1 MTSAWVRRGAWALAG
16 LVVVGVLLWAFT
28 PAPVDVETATATR
41 GEFQRTIDGEGKTRV
56 RERYVVSAPVA
67 GRLLRVELKPG
78 ASIEVGTVLATLVPS
93 APTLFD
99 ARTEREL
106 SERLG
111 AAEAGQLRAAAAVE
125 RARLALEQAKAD
137 LARAAQLARQGFTSK
152 ENLER
157 VEREVELKG
166 KDLKLAE
173 FDEHVAEHEAAM
185 ARAAQSRS
193 RQEGRGAA
201 LGQRWQILSPVSG
214 RVLRVA
220 QESEAVVAVGAPI
233 LELGD
238 PQNLEVVVPSTH
250 TKKDGTVISRIV
262 PNFDIGSITTVS
274 RQMVNFIVTEYGVAS
289 MKTAPTWSRAEQLI
303 NIAHPDFRDE
313 LIKAAQERKIWRRSN
328 KIS

>member
-1 MTSAWVRRGAWALAG
+1 
-16 LVVVGVLLWAFT
+16 
-28 PAPVDVETATATR
+28 
-41 GEFQRTIDGEGKTRV
+41 
-56 RERYVVSAPVA
+56 
-67 GRLLRVELKPG
+67 VELKPG
-78 ASIEVGTVLATLVPS
+78 APIEVGTVLATLVPS

-220 QESEAVVAVGAPI
+220 QESEEVVAVGAPI

-238 PQNLEVVVPSTH
+238 PQNLEVVVDVLTVDAASIRPGADVEIDRGGNAQRLEGKVRLIEPAAF
-250 TKKDGTVISRIV
+250 TKVSALGVEEQRVDVVIDFVATVA
-262 PNFDIGSITTVS
+262 N
-274 RQMVNFIVTEYGVAS
+274 
-289 MKTAPTWSRAEQLI
+289 
-303 NIAHPDFRDE
+303 
-313 LIKAAQERKIWRRSN
+313 
-328 KIS
+328 